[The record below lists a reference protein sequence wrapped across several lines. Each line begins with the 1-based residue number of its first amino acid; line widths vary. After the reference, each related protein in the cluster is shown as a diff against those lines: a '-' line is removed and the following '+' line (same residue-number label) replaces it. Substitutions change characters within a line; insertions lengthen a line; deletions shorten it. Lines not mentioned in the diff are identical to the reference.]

1 MFIFV
6 DPVFPCLQ
14 KRLDYVRPI
23 HMPNMIGIL
32 RVEAQGLEQNGWNF
46 ADDISKIFSWMELI
60 VLLFKVHCSLFIRV
74 QLIISIGISD
84 GLAPNRW

>member
-23 HMPNMIGIL
+23 HMPIMIGIL
-32 RVEAQGLEQNGWNF
+32 HVKAQGLEQNGWNF
-46 ADDISKIFSWMELI
+46 ADDILQNLTLNETYCI
-60 VLLFKVHCSLFIRV
+60 VIQISLQFVHKGPI
-74 QLIISIGISD
+74 D
-84 GLAPNRW
+84 Y